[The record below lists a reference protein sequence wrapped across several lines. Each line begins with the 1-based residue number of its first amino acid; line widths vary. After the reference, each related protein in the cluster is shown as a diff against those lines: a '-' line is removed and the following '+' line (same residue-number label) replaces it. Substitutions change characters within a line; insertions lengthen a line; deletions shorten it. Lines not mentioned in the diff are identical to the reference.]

1 MTRIFCNNAE
11 LCLLEKQMRQPPGY
25 RPRGHDIYMTEDR
38 ACITRE
44 NYKDLVD
51 YVICHMHME
60 QLRIRIRE
68 IFSQGNVSI
77 FRNPEHRKRYDSM
90 IKHLRV
96 REWGLDFSFESTL
109 YLLAAD
115 AGLWNKVRE
124 SVLDTGIRFEQ
135 IKLGAVT
142 LEQYILFHGAKDMYY
157 GTRHIRVSELS
168 DRELIPD
175 EILRL
180 IVNGYVVEKYG
191 MKIVGQ
197 GG

>member
-1 MTRIFCNNAE
+1 
-11 LCLLEKQMRQPPGY
+11 
-25 RPRGHDIYMTEDR
+25 
-38 ACITRE
+38 
-44 NYKDLVD
+44 
-51 YVICHMHME
+51 
-60 QLRIRIRE
+60 
-68 IFSQGNVSI
+68 
-77 FRNPEHRKRYDSM
+77 M

-142 LEQYILFHGAKDMYY
+142 LEQYILFHGAKDVYY